1 MQGETEYFLN
11 KVQTE
16 SSALFGDVFETVG
29 VALFFSFISCTPFC
43 AFERLC
49 HISTFFLKNQRVSRN
64 SFDFFVFFGASR
76 QVLLPAPLCPFKA
89 ASKER
94 KDSEG

>member
-16 SSALFGDVFETVG
+16 SSALFGDVFEAVG

-49 HISTFFLKNQRVSRN
+49 HISTFFLKKVNGKNEKNKKISVPTNLFSKEIKRN
-64 SFDFFVFFGASR
+64 SDVNR
-76 QVLLPAPLCPFKA
+76 PLCQGF
-89 ASKER
+89 
-94 KDSEG
+94 